1 MINHWN
7 ERYSAAEYAY
17 GTEPNEYLKQQ
28 LTNIPAGNILF
39 PAEGEGRNAVF
50 AASIGWH
57 VTAFDQSTEGQ
68 KKAFELAAG
77 KGVSID
83 YLVGEFSE
91 IQFPPAHF
99 DAIALIYAH
108 FPAATKLDYHKKLSS
123 WLKPGGLLIFE
134 AFSKKHLSYRQKNPA
149 VGGPDNEAMLFSIQ
163 EITESFSNYEVLE
176 LIETTVNLQE
186 GLYHNGEGSVIRFT
200 GRKK

>member
-1 MINHWN
+1 MMNQWN

-28 LTNIPAGNILF
+28 LTNISAGTILF

-50 AASIGWH
+50 AASIGWQ

-68 KKAFELAAG
+68 RKALELAAG
-77 KGVSID
+77 KGISID
-83 YLVGEFSE
+83 YLVGEFAE
-91 IQFPPAHF
+91 MQFPQAHF

-134 AFSKKHLSYRQKNPA
+134 AFSKKHLEYRQKNPA
-149 VGGPDNEAMLFSIQ
+149 VGGPNDEAMLFSIP

>member
-7 ERYSAAEYAY
+7 ERYSATEYAY

-28 LTNIPAGNILF
+28 LINIPEGTILF

-50 AASIGWH
+50 AASIGWQ

-68 KKAFELAAG
+68 RKALELAAERR
-77 KGVSID
+77 VSID
-83 YLVGEFSE
+83 YLVGEFAE
-91 IQFPPAHF
+91 MHFPPAHF

-149 VGGPDNEAMLFSIQ
+149 VGGPDNEAMLFSIR
-163 EITESFSNYEVLE
+163 EISESFSNYDVLE
-176 LIETTVNLQE
+176 LTETTVNLQE